1 MRFNVGYAQME
12 LPFGQSLALD
22 QCCGGFNM
30 RRWADFGDAAFV
42 GQFTLTV
49 QSAIAPSG
57 ITYFPVL
64 EDVLTQA
71 HDLPADAMPIA
82 RDLQGA
88 WERDAAP
95 NFGQYTGGGRQV
107 LGLAGEDRWRHSQP
121 RPDARIGTALHQ
133 LERCRR
139 PCVDLSAHRAQRSRR
154 WLGQTLRQ
162 LARGVQRRGV
172 SGLAGHGLGVRK

>member
-88 WERDAAP
+88 WERSVA
-95 NFGQYTGGGRQV
+95 
-107 LGLAGEDRWRHSQP
+107 
-121 RPDARIGTALHQ
+121 
-133 LERCRR
+133 
-139 PCVDLSAHRAQRSRR
+139 
-154 WLGQTLRQ
+154 TLRQ
-162 LARGVQRRGV
+162 ISAKTPGVADKCSGWLEKTDGDIRSLAQMPE
-172 SGLAGHGLGVRK
+172 